1 MNGWADTLRGQD
13 WLVAGLGVS
22 GVSAA
27 RWLLAQGAQVHVAD
41 SRAAPPLQD
50 QLPTVASCTLGE
62 LPARLLEGM
71 AGVVASPGLAADTPL
86 FVAAAERGIPVCSD
100 VELFARVV
108 DAPVIGVT
116 GSNGKST
123 VCTLLGHMAE
133 AAGVRVAVGGNLGI
147 PALDLLA
154 SDAELY
160 VLELSSFQLEHTE
173 SLNCVAATVLN
184 ISPDHIDRH
193 GTLDHYAAIKARLL
207 GQTQRAMCNIDD
219 ARVRAMAAADAVT
232 FGSSAASHWRLDM
245 RDGQPVLVRR
255 GEVLLAASALRLVGR
270 HNWLNALAAL
280 ALGEAAGLP
289 RSKMLGALRDF
300 RGLPHRCE
308 WVAEHAG
315 VTWINDSKGTNV
327 GATLAALEG
336 LAGPIVLLAGGQ
348 AKGGDFRPWAP
359 VLADK
364 GRAALLFGE
373 DAELIEVHLDGAL
386 PVEQCATLDASVG
399 RAAAVAQAGDT
410 VLLSPGCASLDQ
422 FENYAQRG
430 ERFAALA
437 REVAA

>member
-1 MNGWADTLRGQD
+1 
-13 WLVAGLGVS
+13 
-22 GVSAA
+22 
-27 RWLLAQGAQVHVAD
+27 
-41 SRAAPPLQD
+41 
-50 QLPTVASCTLGE
+50 
-62 LPARLLEGM
+62 
-71 AGVVASPGLAADTPL
+71 
-86 FVAAAERGIPVCSD
+86 
-100 VELFARVV
+100 
-108 DAPVIGVT
+108 
-116 GSNGKST
+116 
-123 VCTLLGHMAE
+123 
-133 AAGVRVAVGGNLGI
+133 
-147 PALDLLA
+147 
-154 SDAELY
+154 
-160 VLELSSFQLEHTE
+160 
-173 SLNCVAATVLN
+173 
-184 ISPDHIDRH
+184 
-193 GTLDHYAAIKARLL
+193 
-207 GQTQRAMCNIDD
+207 
-219 ARVRAMAAADAVT
+219 
-232 FGSSAASHWRLDM
+232 
-245 RDGQPVLVRR
+245 
-255 GEVLLAASALRLVGR
+255 
-270 HNWLNALAAL
+270 
-280 ALGEAAGLP
+280 
-289 RSKMLGALRDF
+289 MLGALRDF